1 MQMNTETLL
10 EFPLPSNPALGEELN
25 RAIRLCH
32 SWLETALYHSSMFD
46 GDDIQELSRFSITA
60 HYEARV
66 HEILE
71 HGRARLL
78 KARNSYNFIK

>member
-1 MQMNTETLL
+1 MISKETLL
-10 EFPLPSNPALGEELN
+10 EFPLPSNPALGEEMN
-25 RAIRLCH
+25 RAIRLCN
-32 SWLETALYHSSMFD
+32 SWLETALYHSPMFD
-46 GDDIQELSRFSITA
+46 GDDIKEFARFYINA
-60 HYEARV
+60 EYEARV